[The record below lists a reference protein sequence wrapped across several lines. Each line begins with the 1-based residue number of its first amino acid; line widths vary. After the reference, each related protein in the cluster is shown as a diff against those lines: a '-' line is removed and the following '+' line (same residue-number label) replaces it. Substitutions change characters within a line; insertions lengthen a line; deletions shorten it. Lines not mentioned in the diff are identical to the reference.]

1 MKVIPEVAPGY
12 LVRIYHSLKS
22 QSEKSY
28 DDNMDFDDVEKDS
41 FTSQSFTSQS
51 EEDCLVDK
59 SIPPLMRTDSFMP
72 GVELAQAIL
81 PSFDPSTSTAD
92 AVVEVDSNQDTLSEK
107 STSIATGGTDTNNL
121 LPIPKD
127 FPINICQFG
136 FYAKELIRTGHLT
149 EMGKRQV
156 LNELVRVMK
165 IFER

>member
-12 LVRIYHSLKS
+12 LVRIYHSLKC
-22 QSEKSY
+22 QTEKSY

-72 GVELAQAIL
+72 GVELVQAIL

-107 STSIATGGTDTNNL
+107 STSIPTGSTDTNDL

-127 FPINICQFG
+127 FPINMCQFG
-136 FYAKELIRTGHLT
+136 FYAKELI
-149 EMGKRQV
+149 
-156 LNELVRVMK
+156 
-165 IFER
+165 